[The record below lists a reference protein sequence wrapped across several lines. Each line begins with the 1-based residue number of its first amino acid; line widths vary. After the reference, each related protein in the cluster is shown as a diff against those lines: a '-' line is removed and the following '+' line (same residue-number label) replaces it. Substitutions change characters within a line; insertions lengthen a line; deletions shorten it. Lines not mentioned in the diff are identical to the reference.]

1 MNIQDE
7 SIPSPAYSP
16 TKREL
21 IMISSY
27 QKKLQ
32 DQKNKHY
39 KTIEYVRNCVPL
51 PSDPP
56 AYQNQTNIINMELDE
71 DLIT

>member
-1 MNIQDE
+1 
-7 SIPSPAYSP
+7 
-16 TKREL
+16 
-21 IMISSY
+21 MISSY

-32 DQKNKHY
+32 DQKNKHH
-39 KTIEYVRNCVPL
+39 KTIEYVRNCLPL

-56 AYQNQTNIINMELDE
+56 VYQNQTNIINMELDE